1 MKLKREYKIGI
12 LAFVSIFLFVWGLN
26 YLKGRDIFS
35 SQITFYAVYDN
46 VSGLIESNPVSVNGV
61 IIGQI
66 KSIRFMPDGSGR
78 ILVESLINQDVPIPS
93 NSISMLTGA
102 SLTGSRE
109 IIIELGDSN
118 NYIQNGDTLA
128 TGLETSIQEE
138 VSQLVVPIKEKAEE
152 LFGQI
157 DSVMIVFQ
165 AIFNEDTRVN
175 ITKSFENIQETLL
188 NLKNTTGT
196 LDATIDRETTR
207 LTNIM
212 TNAESISNNLKNNNE
227 ALTNIITNFSN
238 VSDSLAAANIKQTVM
253 QAEQSLANLNQVL
266 TKINQGEGSMGML
279 VNDDKLYNN
288 LEASSKQLE
297 LLLDDMR
304 KNPGGYIRFSV
315 FGGR

>member
-1 MKLKREYKIGI
+1 LKLKREYKIGI

-46 VSGLIESNPVSVNGV
+46 VTGLIESNPVSVNGV

-66 KSIRFMPDGSGR
+66 QSISFMPDGSGR
-78 ILVESLINQDVPIPS
+78 ILVESLISQDVAIPT
-93 NSISMLTGA
+93 NSVSMLTGA

-118 NYIQNGDTLA
+118 NYIQDGDTLT

-138 VSQLVVPIKEKAEE
+138 VSQMVLPIKEKAEE
-152 LFGQI
+152 LFSQI

-165 AIFNEDTRVN
+165 TIFNEDTRVN
-175 ITKSFENIQETLL
+175 ITKSFESIQETLL
-188 NLKNTTGT
+188 NLKNTTGS
-196 LDATIDRETTR
+196 LDATIERESTR
-207 LTNIM
+207 LSNIL

-238 VSDSLAAANIKQTVM
+238 VSDSLAAANIKQTVE

-279 VNDDKLYNN
+279 VNDDQLYNN

-297 LLLDDMR
+297 LLLEDIR

>member
-1 MKLKREYKIGI
+1 LKVKREYKIGI

-35 SQITFYAVYDN
+35 KQLTFYAVYDN

-66 KSIRFMPDGSGR
+66 SSIRFMPDGSGR
-78 ILVESLINQDVPIPS
+78 ILVESIISQDVPIPV

-109 IIIELGDSN
+109 IVIVLGDAQ
-118 NYIQNGDTLA
+118 NYIQNRDTLT

-138 VSQLVVPIKEKAEE
+138 VSQLVLPIKQKAEE

-165 AIFNEDTRVN
+165 AIFNENTRVN

-188 NLKNTTGT
+188 NLKNTTGQ
-196 LDATIDRETTR
+196 LDATLDRESNR
-207 LTNIM
+207 LAIIM
-212 TNAESISNNLKNNNE
+212 ANAESISTNLKNNNE
-227 ALTNIITNFSN
+227 TLTNIITNFSN
-238 VSDSLAAANIKQTVM
+238 ISDSLSAANIKQTM
-253 QAEQSLANLNQVL
+253 LQAEQSLANLNQVI
-266 TKINQGEGSMGML
+266 TKINQGEGSIGLL
-279 VNDDKLYNN
+279 VNDEKLYNN

-297 LLLDDMR
+297 LLLEDIR